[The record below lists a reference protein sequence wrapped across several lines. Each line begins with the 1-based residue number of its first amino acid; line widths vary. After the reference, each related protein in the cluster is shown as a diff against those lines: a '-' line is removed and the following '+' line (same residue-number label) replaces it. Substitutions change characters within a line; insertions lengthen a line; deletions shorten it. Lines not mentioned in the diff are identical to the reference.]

1 MSEYPKLKE
10 FMATARLFEHTAHA
24 HLYSRYRPTYPKAV
38 VSAITDYVTRI
49 GGSLG
54 LAVDVACGSGQ
65 STFYLKEAFKKVI
78 GVDISKAQIEEAN
91 RKCKVENV
99 DNIEF
104 QVGNGMNL
112 SFEDES
118 VDMVTIAQALH
129 WLDRGKFFAECKRV
143 LKHKGCLAVYGY
155 GNVHVVSEQCNA
167 LVSNFYRNSLK
178 GCWHEARYHIDNEYR
193 SIQLPFSNTHRI
205 DMTMP
210 CTTSLEAFMG
220 YLSTWSG
227 YQKYCEDYP
236 DNTLLKDLNIAIR
249 EILESTEQN
258 RHQHTASEE
267 QHRRPT
273 SDTDFTIK
281 SEDCGNLKVEAYF
294 PVFILLGQ
302 KV

>member
-1 MSEYPKLKE
+1 
-10 FMATARLFEHTAHA
+10 MATVRLFEHTVHA

-38 VSAITDYVTRI
+38 VGAITNYVTRI

-65 STFYLKEAFKKVI
+65 STFYLKESFEQVV

-91 RKCKVENV
+91 SKCKAENI
-99 DNIEF
+99 DDIKF
-104 QVGNGMNL
+104 RVGNGVDL
-112 SFEDES
+112 PFENES

-129 WLDRGKFFAECKRV
+129 WLDSDKFFAECKRV
-143 LKHKGCLAVYGY
+143 LKNKGCLAVYGY
-155 GNVHVVSEQCNA
+155 GNVHVVNGQCNA

-193 SIQLPFSNTHRI
+193 SIHLPLSNTHRI

-210 CTTSLEAFMG
+210 YRTNLEAFIG

-227 YQKYCEDYP
+227 YQKYCEDHP
-236 DNTLLKDLNIAIR
+236 DNTLLKDLNVAMR
-249 EILESTEQN
+249 GILESNKQN
-258 RHQHTASEE
+258 HRSASGKHE
-267 QHRRPT
+267 RST
-273 SDTDFTIK
+273 SNADFTIK
-281 SEDCGNLKVEAYF
+281 TQDCGNLKVEAYF

-302 KV
+302 KI